1 MEFELLIY
9 VEFDFFVIYKF
20 IFDMILE
27 TIEVSLLSLFDVI
40 VGFVVTLSSLNVI
53 RLPAFLF
60 QKIYL

>member
-1 MEFELLIY
+1 MELELLIY

-40 VGFVVTLSSLNVI
+40 VGFVVTLLEPPI
-53 RLPAFLF
+53 
-60 QKIYL
+60 